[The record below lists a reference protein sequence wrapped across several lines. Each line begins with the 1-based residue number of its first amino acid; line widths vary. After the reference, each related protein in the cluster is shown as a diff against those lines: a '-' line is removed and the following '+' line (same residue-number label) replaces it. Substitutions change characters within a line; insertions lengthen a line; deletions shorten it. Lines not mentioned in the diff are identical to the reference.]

1 MEGSKVKT
9 KRGRVAR
16 SGRTWRQDELQ
27 DRGYA
32 LRVGLGEDMGQE
44 GSPARGWKLP

>member
-1 MEGSKVKT
+1 MEEE
-9 KRGRVAR
+9 
-16 SGRTWRQDELQ
+16 QDELQ

-44 GSPARGWKLP
+44 GSPARGWKPP